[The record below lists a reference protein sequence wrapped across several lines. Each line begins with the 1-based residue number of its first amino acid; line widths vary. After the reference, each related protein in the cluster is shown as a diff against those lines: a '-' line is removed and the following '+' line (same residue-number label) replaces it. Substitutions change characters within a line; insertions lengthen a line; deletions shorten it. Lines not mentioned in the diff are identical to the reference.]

1 MVFSQTSLNTQTV
14 LKVVELDRL
23 KNEKKNC
30 VNGLNGVITD
40 GYSNTAAPS
49 SPVATTSSFAE
60 VYLKSE
66 PLFESAMFHETDYEF
81 FQDLVPLSCV
91 PAKEEVVQ
99 TIDSSKNTEERA
111 LKIDTPYTQF
121 SPQGWENLDVNSQ
134 FPQAGLYNNISPH
147 EPLSPNEKFPQY
159 DANMPTFPEWDKDT
173 NNVQFKET
181 FLDISR
187 LPVVIGD
194 LPSETVADT
203 NPWQVRDPVELT
215 NTHDTQYYHMYTN
228 PPHNTAPFID
238 AEDSLDLKFGSVIPR
253 EVESNNVVISEFIIN
268 EDQDLMG
275 AMQEPA
281 MPRRVEGLSVDVSAR
296 APAWPFDT
304 ISTPEVLSYVEQL
317 EKEKCTQPL
326 KPQEHWTAH
335 NASLSAS
342 RESYT
347 DLSLSTSKETFTEL
361 DTPPPPQVDYEPI
374 TPKSESHMESDN
386 DDVKSTASK
395 RRHQD
400 SDESDE
406 TYTPYTEQPSRKYKR
421 RKPSVPIKDMILAL
435 EGQPKARR
443 GRPPKRRESTVSSVC
458 SVDENSSSIST
469 QEFKYRELR
478 DKNNEASKRSRMNRK
493 LKELQ
498 MEQLA
503 DELEEKN
510 KKLRVRADILEEM
523 TKRLKNELMSA
534 ILKSK

>member
-23 KNEKKNC
+23 KNGKKDYS
-30 VNGLNGVITD
+30 NGLNGVITD
-40 GYSNTAAPS
+40 GYSSTPAPS

-60 VYLKSE
+60 VYLKPE
-66 PLFESAMFHETDYEF
+66 PLFESAMFHDTDYEF
-81 FQDLVPLSCV
+81 FQDLVPLSCD

-99 TIDSSKNTEERA
+99 TIDSSKKTEERA
-111 LKIDTPYTQF
+111 LKIDTPYTPF
-121 SPQGWENLDVNSQ
+121 SPQGWETLDVNSQ
-134 FPQAGLYNNISPH
+134 FPQSAGLYNHISPH

-159 DANMPTFPEWDKDT
+159 DINMPTFPEWDKEH
-173 NNVQFKET
+173 NPQFKET

-194 LPSETVADT
+194 LASGMVANT
-203 NPWQVRDPVELT
+203 NPWQAQDTVELT

-228 PPHNTAPFID
+228 PTQNTAPFID

-268 EDQDLMG
+268 EEQDLLGVMKP
-275 AMQEPA
+275 PA
-281 MPRRVEGLSVDVSAR
+281 VPRRAEGLSVDVSAR
-296 APAWPFDT
+296 APAWPYDT

-317 EKEKCTQPL
+317 EKEKCSQPL
-326 KPQEHWTAH
+326 KPSEHWPVQ
-335 NASLSAS
+335 NVSLPTSK
-342 RESYT
+342 EMFT
-347 DLSLSTSKETFTEL
+347 DLSLSTTKETFSAVT
-361 DTPPPPQVDYEPI
+361 TPPAVEYEPI
-374 TPKSESHMESDN
+374 TPKSESHLESDN

-395 RRHQD
+395 RRRQD

-406 TYTPYTEQPSRKYKR
+406 TYTPYSEQPSRKYRK

-435 EGQPKARR
+435 DSQPKARR

-458 SVDENSSSIST
+458 SVDDNSSSIST

>member
-23 KNEKKNC
+23 KTEKKSP
-30 VNGLNGVITD
+30 VSGLNGVITD
-40 GYSNTAAPS
+40 GYSTATTSTPS
-49 SPVATTSSFAE
+49 SPVATTSFSE
-60 VYLKSE
+60 VYLKPE
-66 PLFESAMFHETDYEF
+66 PLFETAMFHDTDYEF
-81 FQDLVPLSCV
+81 FQDLVPWSSA

-111 LKIDTPYTQF
+111 LKTNTPYTPF
-121 SPQGWENLDVNSQ
+121 SPQGWETLDVNPQ
-134 FPQAGLYNNISPH
+134 FPQPGQYNNVTPP
-147 EPLSPNEKFPQY
+147 EPLSPNDTFSH
-159 DANMPTFPEWDKDT
+159 DTNMPVPAWD
-173 NNVQFKET
+173 NNGQFKET
-181 FLDISR
+181 FLDFSS
-187 LPVVIGD
+187 LPVVIEG
-194 LPSETVADT
+194 LTSEKVTGT
-203 NPWQVRDPVELT
+203 NSWQAADPVELT
-215 NTHDTQYYHMYTN
+215 NTHDTQYYHHMYTN
-228 PPHNTAPFID
+228 TAHTAAPFID

-253 EVESNNVVISEFIIN
+253 EVESNDVVISEFIIN
-268 EDQDLMG
+268 EEQDLMG
-275 AMQEPA
+275 LMHGNPKT
-281 MPRRVEGLSVDVSAR
+281 EGLKVDVSAR
-296 APAWPFDT
+296 APAWPADI

-317 EKEKCTQPL
+317 EKEKCQPHMKL
-326 KPQEHWTAH
+326 ADHAWPVQ
-335 NASLSAS
+335 NASYFTLTT
-342 RESYT
+342 T
-347 DLSLSTSKETFTEL
+347 DTHTTKVKS
-361 DTPPPPQVDYEPI
+361 PPPTEYEPI
-374 TPKSESHMESDN
+374 TPKSESHVESDN
-386 DDVKSTASK
+386 DDVKSTTSK
-395 RRHQD
+395 RRRHD
-400 SDESDE
+400 SEDSDE
-406 TYTPYTEQPSRKYKR
+406 TYSPYSEEPTRKYKR

-435 EGQPKARR
+435 ECQPKARR

-469 QEFKYRELR
+469 QEVKYRELR